1 MMLRSRVTRIE
12 RQTPTVVTL
21 FFNWDQKVLPGQFIM
36 VWAPGIGEVPM
47 SLSHT
52 GDEKAITIK
61 SYGPTT
67 EAIIKIREGDYIFFR
82 GPYGKPFTS
91 TENKKL
97 MIGGGSGMAS
107 LRPLVDNN
115 SYGLI
120 SARTRDE
127 ILFSSMFSS
136 NRLKI
141 MTDDGSA
148 GRKGYP
154 VDALKEMDLSPF
166 HIIYVCGPEVMLNSV
181 FQYLKDSGLNV
192 EFSLERNM
200 KCGIGVCD
208 SCSISGFQ
216 LCRDGPVFSLSTL
229 REMEEFGRW
238 KLTESGKR
246 VKVGT

>member
-1 MMLRSRVTRIE
+1 MIRSMVTRIE

-21 FFNWDQKVLPGQFIM
+21 FFNWDQKVLPGQFVM

-52 GDEKAITIK
+52 DGEKGITIK

-67 EAIIKIREGDYIFFR
+67 EAIIKTKEGEYIFFR
-82 GPYGKPFTS
+82 GPYGKPFTQS
-91 TENKKL
+91 QGKKL

-107 LRPLVDNN
+107 LRPLIDKD
-115 SYGLI
+115 SYGVI
-120 SARTRDE
+120 SARNKSE
-127 ILFSSMFSS
+127 ILFSSLFDPG
-136 NRLKI
+136 KATI

-154 VDALKEMDLSPF
+154 VDALKEMDLGTF
-166 HIIYVCGPEVMLNSV
+166 DMIYVCGPEVMLNTV
-181 FQYLKDSGLNV
+181 FQYVKDMDCSV
-192 EFSLERNM
+192 EFSLERLM

-216 LCRDGPVFSLSTL
+216 LCRDGPVFDLVIL
-229 REMEEFGRW
+229 KGMEEFGRW